1 MLFGRFFSYN
11 VGQQL
16 GKRHSSSWCVR
27 CKSDTM
33 PLMGL
38 GSIDIVV
45 NGQTVG
51 SWTKGTVAEGISSIS
66 YEIKQ
71 LELKKLLIPIC
82 SRQGL
87 NLDL

>member
-1 MLFGRFFSYN
+1 
-11 VGQQL
+11 
-16 GKRHSSSWCVR
+16 
-27 CKSDTM
+27 M

-45 NGQTVG
+45 NGQMVG

-66 YEIKQ
+66 YENKQ
-71 LELKKLLIPIC
+71 LELKKKLLIPIC